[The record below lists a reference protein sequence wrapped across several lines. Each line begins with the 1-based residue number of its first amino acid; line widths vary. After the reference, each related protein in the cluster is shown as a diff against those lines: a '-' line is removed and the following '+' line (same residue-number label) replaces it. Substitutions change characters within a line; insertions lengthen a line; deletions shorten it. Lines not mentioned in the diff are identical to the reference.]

1 MTLTGTVKYLPFAQG
16 SKSESLRPY
25 ILLGKG
31 SRILLYKKSDN
42 PFENNFFASFE
53 GEKVRVSGEIV
64 NGTLEADS
72 VELLGS
78 ENTDETLKTSEA
90 ENQKSFEKGTEEAQ
104 K

>member
-16 SKSESLRPY
+16 TKSESLRPY

-42 PFENNFFASFE
+42 PFENNFFASFD
-53 GEKVRVSGEIV
+53 GQKVRVSGEIV
-64 NGTLEADS
+64 NGTLEVDS
-72 VELLGS
+72 VEL
-78 ENTDETLKTSEA
+78 A
-90 ENQKSFEKGTEEAQ
+90 AVVNQSGGEKSNGTEEAQ